1 MAYQINDFGASEKAA
16 GLLIPNIPNT
26 IASFV
31 LQEDV
36 DSEGGFP
43 VYGYK
48 GQDKKCYKT
57 YAAPNVAVA
66 SVWNITPTLVVA
78 ATGAIKVVR
87 NGVQVAEIS
96 TTASS
101 DVKEVVEA
109 LVTAF
114 GTDALYTL
122 TEDDTKLIA
131 TAKVAGA
138 DRNDD
143 VWEIDV
149 GESGFTFASTLAT
162 TGEDTVIGSVL
173 LGFVKRESY
182 KDSFKAGD
190 VVNVVMKGGMQ
201 LKAGEAIDSF
211 SALYVE
217 TAGNTVVDTVD
228 SNVNAN
234 AISLTSAANGGLFDA
249 LIG

>member
-1 MAYQINDFGASEKAA
+1 MAYQINDYGATEKAA

-26 IASFV
+26 IVSSV

-36 DSEGGFP
+36 ALDGGFP

-57 YAAPNVAVA
+57 HAAANQAVA
-66 SVWNITPTLVVA
+66 AVWNLTPTLGTA
-78 ATGAIKVVR
+78 AVGTIKVVR
-87 NGVQVAEIS
+87 NDVEVAEIS
-96 TTASS
+96 TTSGS
-101 DVKEVVEA
+101 TVKTVVEA

-122 TEDDTKLIA
+122 TEDDAKLIA

-138 DRNDD
+138 NRNGD
-143 VWEIDV
+143 VWKIYV
-149 GESGFTFASTLAT
+149 GTSGFTFASTLAT
-162 TGEDTVIGSVL
+162 PGEDTVIGSVL
-173 LGFVKRESY
+173 LGFVKRESC

-201 LKAGEAIDSF
+201 LKAGEAIDSY

-217 TAGNTVVDTVD
+217 TAGNTVVDTVG

>member
-1 MAYQINDFGASEKAA
+1 MAYQINDYGATEKAA

-26 IASFV
+26 IVSFI

-36 DSEGGFP
+36 DLEGGFP

-57 YAAPNVAVA
+57 HEAANVAVA
-66 SVWNITPTLVVA
+66 AVWNLTPTLGTA
-78 ATGAIKVVR
+78 ATGVIKVVR
-87 NGVQVAEIS
+87 NDVEVAEIATTNAS
-96 TTASS
+96 T
-101 DVKEVVEA
+101 VKTVVEA
-109 LVTAF
+109 LKTAF

-138 DRNDD
+138 NRNGD
-143 VWEIDV
+143 VWEIYV
-149 GESGFTFASTLAT
+149 GTSGFTFASTLAT
-162 TGEDTVIGSVL
+162 PGEDTVVGSVL
-173 LGFVKRESY
+173 LGFVKRESC

-217 TAGNTVVDTVD
+217 TTGNTVVDTVG

>member
-1 MAYQINDFGASEKAA
+1 MAYQINDYGATEKAA

-26 IASFV
+26 IASFI

-36 DSEGGFP
+36 DLEGGFP
-43 VYGYK
+43 VFGYK

-57 YAAPNVAVA
+57 YVAPNQAVA
-66 SVWNITPTLVVA
+66 AVWNITPTLVAA
-78 ATGAIKVVR
+78 ATGTIKVVR
-87 NGVQVAEIS
+87 NDVEVAEIS
-96 TTASS
+96 TTAEST
-101 DVKEVVEA
+101 VKTVVEA

-122 TEDDTKLIA
+122 TEDDSKLIA

-143 VWEIDV
+143 VWEVDV

-162 TGEDTVIGSVL
+162 PGEDTVIGSVL
-173 LGFVKRESY
+173 LGFVKRESC

-201 LKAGEAIDSF
+201 LKAGEAIDSY

-217 TAGNTVVDTVD
+217 TAGNTVVDTAG